1 MARFPGPPR
10 PTRARWCRA
19 AAPAGGGGRFRR
31 CDGRPRP
38 LFRATG
44 SPASTSRQP
53 TYPLVPNSLEPSHF
67 SAELPGQGPEP
78 DPLIARRSKGDTGK
92 AVPCGTMYGGAHIA
106 RARNC
111 PKMLTWRALLTRWP
125 IHRCWRAANVR
136 GRPTMPGPAG
146 SPHGVRTSWHS
157 TGRAPHIRRHRPEP
171 AHEGRAAAR
180 DRAAVAQGRR
190 VVAHGRRALLY
201 GRRAVAYGRRVV
213 PYDRRTVAYEGTSA
227 VRKRTT
233 AARRTQ
239 RSHRAEP
246 RLPSP
251 YPRRFAARSPTAA
264 RKPTTPSASPY
275 PRAAGASPATFRA
288 GSPRG
293 TSRLRDAA
301 PSLVAY
307 APERPEWGEV
317 GAVRRAPFR
326 RRGPAHRL
334 HPVGRQHP
342 DPRRPADD
350 RRSAG
355 RSPPRPWSV
364 PARRYRRADHRA
376 AAPGPP
382 GGRELGHP
390 PGRLP
395 ERPALGARKQWR
407 GARRRGRCEASG
419 RSATGPPQS
428 AGSGRR
434 PWEGREPGGRGQGE
448 AEDFVADEGW
458 PLPGRRPK
466 GEAQRIAAARP
477 HRTTPA
483 LPARRRPPAASA
495 GARQP
500 PAGHGAGRCTA
511 RHDPLGASSEHCSSR
526 WTAGGGTGPPWRAPS
541 PRSSSG

>member
-67 SAELPGQGPEP
+67 SAELPGQVPEP

-92 AVPCGTMYGGAHIA
+92 AVPCGTVYGGAHIT

-111 PKMLTWRALLTRWP
+111 PKMLTRRALLTRWP
-125 IHRCWRAANVR
+125 IHRCWRAANVP

-157 TGRAPHIRRHRPEP
+157 TGRAPHMRRHRPEP
-171 AHEGRAAAR
+171 AHEGRTAAR
-180 DRAAVAQGRR
+180 DRAT
-190 VVAHGRRALLY
+190 VAHGRRA
-201 GRRAVAYGRRVV
+201 
-213 PYDRRTVAYEGTSA
+213 VAYEGTSA

-264 RKPTTPSASPY
+264 RISRTRHVSKERPVVAVHDVARVGSVIRSAPEADHTVSRPRRRPTTPSASPH

-288 GSPRG
+288 GVPRG
-293 TSRLRDAA
+293 ASRLRDAA

-307 APERPEWGEV
+307 APERPE
-317 GAVRRAPFR
+317 
-326 RRGPAHRL
+326 
-334 HPVGRQHP
+334 
-342 DPRRPADD
+342 
-350 RRSAG
+350 
-355 RSPPRPWSV
+355 
-364 PARRYRRADHRA
+364 
-376 AAPGPP
+376 
-382 GGRELGHP
+382 
-390 PGRLP
+390 
-395 ERPALGARKQWR
+395 
-407 GARRRGRCEASG
+407 
-419 RSATGPPQS
+419 
-428 AGSGRR
+428 
-434 PWEGREPGGRGQGE
+434 
-448 AEDFVADEGW
+448 
-458 PLPGRRPK
+458 
-466 GEAQRIAAARP
+466 
-477 HRTTPA
+477 
-483 LPARRRPPAASA
+483 
-495 GARQP
+495 
-500 PAGHGAGRCTA
+500 
-511 RHDPLGASSEHCSSR
+511 
-526 WTAGGGTGPPWRAPS
+526 
-541 PRSSSG
+541 